1 MSVKELDSFVKKFYQ
16 LRSYGYSAH
25 LDLETHS
32 GKAWV
37 GLRVQLGHLPPG
49 YLHHPL
55 CPPYPQPH
63 YRKPDSPS
71 CQRRRD
77 RRAAAHKSEAE
88 EASKKEYAEE
98 VDPTVIVEKAVHEDN
113 FIDET
118 RHQASESDQNDET
131 LVGAAEEA
139 YVKDMKVSDEVCPD
153 EQYDEVDDSE
163 SESQKVQIREV
174 FSFKSDIPED
184 DIKKQLDEVL
194 KKTNVTSVKIIMKD
208 QLRPE
213 SAEHLYTLELK
224 IDKENKKNASFSWP
238 QMSSSQKENFQNLKR
253 IF

>member
-1 MSVKELDSFVKKFYQ
+1 MSVYELDSFVKKFYQ
-16 LRSYGYSAH
+16 LWSAGYSAH
-25 LDLETHS
+25 LDLESHS

-37 GLRVQLGHLPPG
+37 GMRVQLGH
-49 YLHHPL
+49 
-55 CPPYPQPH
+55 
-63 YRKPDSPS
+63 
-71 CQRRRD
+71 
-77 RRAAAHKSEAE
+77 AE
-88 EASKKEYAEE
+88 EA
-98 VDPTVIVEKAVHEDN
+98 DPTVIVKKAVREDN
-113 FIDET
+113 FVDFT
-118 RHQASESDQNDET
+118 RNQESESDQNDQT

-139 YVKDMKVSDEVCPD
+139 SVKDMKVSDEVCPD

-194 KKTNVTSVKIIMKD
+194 KKTNVTSVKKIMKD

-224 IDKENKKNASFSWP
+224 VDKENKKN
-238 QMSSSQKENFQNLKR
+238 E
-253 IF
+253 